1 MKKTAILFPGQGSQY
16 LGMGR
21 AFVEAEQGAVVVM
34 ELVERVSGFPLRR
47 LTFDDPLYSDRKSV
61 V

>member
-21 AFVEAEQGAVVVM
+21 AFVEAEQGAAAVM
-34 ELVERVSGFPLRR
+34 DLAERVSGFPQIGRAH
-47 LTFDDPLYSDRKSV
+47 V
-61 V
+61 